1 MTHIEL
7 ITGLEYIKK
16 RAEISGDIDAYEAA
30 YEAIKALETPTSWV
44 LTKDEIPDRGTDILI
59 AYKYHGRLVTTRAQR
74 CDTGSGY
81 VFDTGGWIP
90 DNIVV
95 AWMSF
100 PQYLDEDTEESY
112 GEWIPIQNS
121 RGTTVAQRCSKC
133 GDSPKK
139 AIKSKYCPNCGAPMK
154 DMR

>member
-30 YEAIKALETPTSWV
+30 YEAIRALESPTSWV
-44 LTKDEIPDRGTDILI
+44 LTKDEIPDRGADILI

-100 PQYLDEDTEESY
+100 PQFT
-112 GEWIPIQNS
+112 
-121 RGTTVAQRCSKC
+121 
-133 GDSPKK
+133 
-139 AIKSKYCPNCGAPMK
+139 
-154 DMR
+154 